1 MARSFIKSYWTSVLW
16 GMMLAVL
23 MLAPQDA
30 FPESE
35 LLGYDKLAHLGV
47 FAIFSITILFGNKL
61 RHHKKKLDNQKKL
74 NAFFISVVYG
84 IVLESLQY
92 FVPGRM
98 VDIYDLLA
106 NTVGAIVGVILFS
119 TFNKN

>member
-1 MARSFIKSYWTSVLW
+1 
-16 GMMLAVL
+16 

-30 FPESE
+30 FPESK

-61 RHHKKKLDNQKKL
+61 RHRKRKLDNQKKL

-84 IVLESLQY
+84 IILESLQY

-106 NTVGAIVGVILFS
+106 NTLGAIVGVILFS

>member
-1 MARSFIKSYWTSVLW
+1 MSRSIIYSYWASVLW
-16 GMMLAVL
+16 GIILAVL

-47 FAIFSITILFGNKL
+47 FAIFSITLLFGSKL
-61 RHHKKKLDNQKKL
+61 KHRKRKLDNQIRK
-74 NAFFISVVYG
+74 NAFILSVVYG
-84 IVLESLQY
+84 IILESLQY

-106 NTVGAIVGVILFS
+106 NTLGAIVGVILFS

>member
-1 MARSFIKSYWTSVLW
+1 MRSFIYSYWTSVLW
-16 GMMLAVL
+16 GFILAVL
-23 MLAPQDA
+23 MLAPQEA

-47 FAIFSITILFGNKL
+47 FAIFSITLLFGAKL
-61 RHHKKKLDNQKKL
+61 RHVKRKLDNQKKIR
-74 NAFFISVVYG
+74 AFFLSVTYG
-84 IVLESLQY
+84 IILESLQY

-98 VDIYDLLA
+98 VDFYDLLA
-106 NTVGAIVGVILFS
+106 NTLGAIVGVILFS